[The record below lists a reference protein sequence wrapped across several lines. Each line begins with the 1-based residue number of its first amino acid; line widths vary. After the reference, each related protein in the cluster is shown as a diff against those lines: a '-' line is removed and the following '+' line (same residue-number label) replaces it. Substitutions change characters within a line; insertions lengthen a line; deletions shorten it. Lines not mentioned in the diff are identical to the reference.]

1 MGLFDRLGMDIAI
14 DLGTANTVVYV
25 RGRGIVL
32 REPTIMAIRNETKE
46 IIAMGI
52 EAKRMAGRVPDTIQI
67 IRPLKD
73 GVIANF
79 EVTEKLLEYLIT
91 KVGGKRG
98 FYNVVKPRV
107 VVGIPSGIT
116 EVEMRAVIEAALHAG
131 AREAR
136 LVYEPMAAAL
146 GADLPIEQP
155 TGNMIVDVGGG
166 TCEVAVIS
174 FGGVVSKNSIRVAG
188 DEMNEA
194 ILQYLKRQYN
204 LLISPYAAE
213 EIKMEIGCAFPTEEI
228 RTIEVKGRDLINGLP
243 RTATISS
250 EETRVALNDVLISIL
265 DLIKATLEITPPDL
279 AADIIDRG
287 IFIAGGGA
295 LLRGID
301 KYIMEG
307 TGIVVNT
314 AENPVLC
321 VALGAGKI
329 VENLN
334 KFWPFLLQ
342 VKYNF

>member
-1 MGLFDRLGMDIAI
+1 MGLLDRFGMDIAI

-25 RGRGIVL
+25 SGKGIVL
-32 REPTIMAIRNETKE
+32 REPTIIAVRKETGE
-46 IIAMGI
+46 IIAIGV
-52 EAKRMAGRVPDTIQI
+52 EAKRMAGRVPETIQI

-91 KVGGKRG
+91 KVGGKKGIRG
-98 FYNVVKPRV
+98 LVKPRM

-136 LVYEPMAAAL
+136 LVYEPMAAAI
-146 GADLPIEQP
+146 GADLPVDQP
-155 TGNMIVDVGGG
+155 TGNMIVDIGGG

-174 FGGVVSKNSIRVAG
+174 LGGVVAKNSIRIAG

-204 LLISPYAAE
+204 LLISSYTAE
-213 EIKMEIGCAFPTEEI
+213 EIKMEIGCAFPIEEI

-243 RTATISS
+243 RTVTITS

-265 DLIKATLEITPPDL
+265 DSVKATLEVTPPDL
-279 AADIIDRG
+279 AADIMDRG
-287 IFIAGGGA
+287 MFVAGGGA

-301 KYIMEG
+301 KYISEG

-334 KFWPFLLQ
+334 KLWPFLLQ
-342 VKYNF
+342 VKYY

>member
-1 MGLFDRLGMDIAI
+1 MGLFDRFGMDIAI

-25 RGRGIVL
+25 SGKGIVL
-32 REPTIMAIRNETKE
+32 REPTIIAVKKDTGE
-46 IIAMGI
+46 IIAIGV
-52 EAKRMAGRVPDTIQI
+52 EAKRMAGRVPESIQV

-91 KVGGKRG
+91 KVGGKKGIRG
-98 FYNVVKPRV
+98 LVHPRM

-116 EVEMRAVIEAALHAG
+116 EVEMRAVMEAALHAG

-136 LVYEPMAAAL
+136 LIYEPMAAAI
-146 GADLPIEQP
+146 GADLPVDQP
-155 TGNMIVDVGGG
+155 TGNMIIDIGGG

-174 FGGVVSKNSIRVAG
+174 LGGVVAKSSIRIAG

-204 LLISPYAAE
+204 LLISPYTAE
-213 EIKMEIGCAFPTEEI
+213 EIKMEIGSAFPTEEI
-228 RTIEVKGRDLINGLP
+228 RTIEIKGRDLINGLP
-243 RTATISS
+243 RTVTITS
-250 EETRVALNDVLISIL
+250 EETRVSLNDVLISIL
-265 DLIKATLEITPPDL
+265 DSVKATLEVTPPDL
-279 AADIIDRG
+279 SADIMDRG
-287 IFIAGGGA
+287 MFVAGGGA

-301 KYIMEG
+301 RYLSEG

-329 VENLN
+329 VENLS
-334 KFWPFLLQ
+334 KLWPFLLQ
-342 VKYNF
+342 VKYY

>member
-32 REPTIMAIRNETKE
+32 REPTIIAIRNETKE

-174 FGGVVSKNSIRVAG
+174 FGGVV
-188 DEMNEA
+188 
-194 ILQYLKRQYN
+194 
-204 LLISPYAAE
+204 
-213 EIKMEIGCAFPTEEI
+213 
-228 RTIEVKGRDLINGLP
+228 
-243 RTATISS
+243 
-250 EETRVALNDVLISIL
+250 
-265 DLIKATLEITPPDL
+265 
-279 AADIIDRG
+279 
-287 IFIAGGGA
+287 
-295 LLRGID
+295 
-301 KYIMEG
+301 
-307 TGIVVNT
+307 
-314 AENPVLC
+314 
-321 VALGAGKI
+321 
-329 VENLN
+329 
-334 KFWPFLLQ
+334 
-342 VKYNF
+342 